1 MDDFGVRLLRIVTT
15 DNWQRK
21 VLDALFE
28 PEQYTASWGALRF
41 NVFIDGIDTFCF
53 LNGDIRNLFHFRDTI
68 LMRKEGL
75 LSSGTVNGHRVICYP
90 EQLAFVQ
97 EYFGDLA
104 DIATITMDDL
114 ENVLEIDR
122 PSLIE

>member
-1 MDDFGVRLLRIVTT
+1 MHCLSQNNTLHLGAYFDLMCLLTESILSV
-15 DNWQRK
+15 
-21 VLDALFE
+21 
-28 PEQYTASWGALRF
+28 
-41 NVFIDGIDTFCF
+41 F

-75 LSSGTVNGHRVICYP
+75 LSSGTINGHRVICYP

-104 DIATITMDDL
+104 DIAAVTMDDL